1 MYKVKRKADGSFFLE
16 VQTACSKRLC
26 SRILDR
32 FGGNLN
38 FSPVVK
44 MNTIRTLLT
53 IAASKKWS
61 LYQLDVKNAFLHGEN
76 IALVGSTPWDPSFS
90 AIRGAHSN

>member
-1 MYKVKRKADGSFFLE
+1 VYKVKRKADGSFFLE

-44 MNTIRTLLT
+44 IRTLLA

-76 IALVGSTPWDPSFS
+76 IALVGSTPCDPSFS
-90 AIRGAHSN
+90 AIRGPIAINV